1 MGRVSLYIC
10 SHLLQQT
17 LSAALAHSEAC
28 QAQPGEAGT
37 YTCSYHSHPT
47 SVLYSRKATKVSFL
61 LPL

>member
-1 MGRVSLYIC
+1 MGRVCLYMC

-28 QAQPGEAGT
+28 QAQPGETGT
-37 YTCSYHSHPT
+37 CTCSYHSHPT
-47 SVLYSRKATKVSFL
+47 PALYSQKATKVSFP